1 MNLLDAVNELLKLN
15 KQGISAHLEG
25 TMPGV
30 QIRLSKDYPT
40 TLPLELWGT
49 KLHEPTVWEDLGMWN
64 PTIDEWQ
71 SQSWQVKNK
80 ADEYNNV
87 HAQ

>member
-1 MNLLDAVNELLKLN
+1 MNLLNAVKTILELN

-25 TMPGV
+25 TRSGT
-30 QIRLSKDYPT
+30 QIRLNKEYPT

-64 PTIDEWQ
+64 PTIDEWE
-71 SQSWQVKNK
+71 SNNWEVKYDN
-80 ADEYNNV
+80 
-87 HAQ
+87 

>member
-15 KQGISAHLEG
+15 KQGVSAALEG

-30 QIRLSKDYPT
+30 QIRLSRDYPT

-49 KLHEPTVWEDLGMWN
+49 KLHDSTKWEYLGMWN
-64 PTIDEWQ
+64 PTINDWQ
-71 SQSWQVKNK
+71 S
-80 ADEYNNV
+80 NNWRV
-87 HAQ
+87 VYDN

>member
-1 MNLLDAVNELLKLN
+1 MNLLNAVNTLLELN
-15 KQGISAHLEG
+15 KQGISAHLEE
-25 TMPGV
+25 TIPGV
-30 QIRLSKDYPT
+30 QIRLSRDYPT

-71 SQSWQVKNK
+71 SNSWEVKY
-80 ADEYNNV
+80 DD
-87 HAQ
+87 